1 MGKRRGEK
9 PSGWTVTTAS
19 MPGPALLGPT
29 VHTIS
34 MEMLA
39 GRWVRCLELLG
50 RYVGVTLGSLW
61 ESLWSHF
68 PGTLGSLWESLSG
81 HAAMN
86 IDHPNAHKPVD
97 NFTPRPQSCL
107 KGR

>member
-29 VHTIS
+29 AHTIS

-50 RYVGVTLGSLW
+50 RYVGRSRQVTKGLGRWLDR
-61 ESLWSHF
+61 F
-68 PGTLGSLWESLSG
+68 VPG
-81 HAAMN
+81 
-86 IDHPNAHKPVD
+86 
-97 NFTPRPQSCL
+97 
-107 KGR
+107 